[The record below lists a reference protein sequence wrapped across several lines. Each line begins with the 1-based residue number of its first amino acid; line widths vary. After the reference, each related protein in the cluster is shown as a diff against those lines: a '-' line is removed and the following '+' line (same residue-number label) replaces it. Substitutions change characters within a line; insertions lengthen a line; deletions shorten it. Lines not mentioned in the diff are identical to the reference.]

1 MPAGTSYLF
10 KENMLGKRL
19 LPVEGTDTPQ
29 YRFTVRNHFL
39 HAVHPVGWIKTLDV
53 EIDGKL
59 CGDRDVWFIV
69 RGQWFSA
76 SKLET
81 ISEVFWNLCEQA
93 EICFSTDVSLAV
105 GKHHVKCTFSTSLL
119 EDTQVLDVK
128 NVYSLR
134 VEFVDGE
141 LEL

>member
-10 KENMLGKRL
+10 KENMLGTRL
-19 LPVEGTDTPQ
+19 NRVGETNSYT
-29 YRFTVRNHFL
+29 FTVKNHFL

-53 EIDGKL
+53 EVDGAR
-59 CGDRDVWFIV
+59 CADRDVWFVV

-76 SKLET
+76 EKLYT

-93 EICFSTDVSLAV
+93 EVCFSTGAPLAP
-105 GKHHVKCTFSTSLL
+105 GKHHIKCTFSTSLL
-119 EDTQVLDVK
+119 EDTQVLDDK
-128 NVYSLR
+128 NVYPLR
-134 VEFVDGE
+134 VEFVDGT